1 MLAILAVTLQPD
13 PSSFAPQMGFVAWKE
28 KASHTPS
35 LLQITERGISLT
47 VKRGN
52 QD

>member
-1 MLAILAVTLQPD
+1 MLAILAVTFEPD
-13 PSSFAPQMGFVAWKE
+13 PSSFAPQLGFGTWKE
-28 KASHTPS
+28 KASHTLS

-47 VKRGN
+47 VEREN